1 MGYSV
6 LVVVIFLVR
15 IWKIAVSAKK
25 YCQKNFVELKSLL
38 PLQPVSEKRLFRGAE
53 KNRNEKGAQKKVW
66 KKFAKQKKVSTFAAR
81 FAKTGTQSIDIL
93 KTSSKPTRFRK
104 EER

>member
-1 MGYSV
+1 MLINNV
-6 LVVVIFLVR
+6 LIFDSK
-15 IWKIAVSAKK
+15 KISKK
-25 YCQKNFVELKSLL
+25 DLEIQNKVL

-53 KNRNEKGAQKKVW
+53 KTRNEKGAQKKVW

>member
-1 MGYSV
+1 M
-6 LVVVIFLVR
+6 
-15 IWKIAVSAKK
+15 
-25 YCQKNFVELKSLL
+25 L

-53 KNRNEKGAQKKVW
+53 KTRNEKGAQKKFE
-66 KKFAKQKKVSTFAAR
+66 KNLQSKKKVSTFAAR

>member
-1 MGYSV
+1 LWLFFLLEFERLLYPRKNIVKKILLNRKVCYLCSPFRKNASSV
-6 LVVVIFLVR
+6 GR
-15 IWKIAVSAKK
+15 KKI
-25 YCQKNFVELKSLL
+25 
-38 PLQPVSEKRLFRGAE
+38 
-53 KNRNEKGAQKKVW
+53 RNEKGAQKKFE

>member
-1 MGYSV
+1 MRKIFYSLNMLINNV
-6 LVVVIFLVR
+6 LIFD
-15 IWKIAVSAKK
+15 SKK
-25 YCQKNFVELKSLL
+25 FSKKDLEFQNKVL
-38 PLQPVSEKRLFRGAE
+38 PLQPVSEKRLLRGAE
-53 KNRNEKGAQKKVW
+53 
-66 KKFAKQKKVSTFAAR
+66 KVSTFAAR